1 MVEHSDAWYDYK
13 RNDPNAENPFT
24 DPKDRARAERVVS
37 GSVGKMNVD
46 TEKYLE
52 FVDGVTSDPSKDVAQ
67 LLRRISELETVGDA
81 DVPHLLTAALGLTA
95 EAGEFTEIVK
105 KIILQGKPYNED
117 NVFHMKRE
125 LGDIC
130 WYIAQACMAL
140 DTTFD
145 EIIET
150 NVDKLKARYPGGE
163 FDVHK
168 SENRK
173 EGDV

>member
-1 MVEHSDAWYDYK
+1 M
-13 RNDPNAENPFT
+13 T
-24 DPKDRARAERVVS
+24 
-37 GSVGKMNVD
+37 VD

-52 FVDGVTSDPSKDVAQ
+52 FVDGVTSDPSKDLAY
-67 LLRRISELETVGDA
+67 LLRRISELEVEQDC

-95 EAGEFTEIVK
+95 ESGEFTEVVK
-105 KIILQGKPYNED
+105 KIILQGKPYTEE
-117 NVFHMKRE
+117 NVFHLKRE

-145 EIIET
+145 EVIEM

-163 FDVHK
+163 FDVHQ
-168 SENRK
+168 SENRA